1 MAGTMNSDGS
11 TFNPGLEVHRRRG
24 ALLALVLLCGMVGL
38 MLQRNLA
45 GMAGQGRVATPSP
58 MVVPAFPEPEPIE
71 ARYWHTFYPVKSG
84 VVADAPIAQ
93 RYQLAGTYLA
103 FTQGAPETSPAAST
117 RIAVLDDL
125 TANKQVLVY
134 EGRMVDDHK
143 VVLVE
148 ENRAVLEGP
157 GGRVELWR
165 RVSGGAV
172 PRAVAVDPNEGDDER
187 SDGSFFDAPALE
199 TNRFGKRIDKDRW
212 IFERKALMGYYE
224 EMMANPARLVTLYK
238 SFRPDRKDGEV
249 AGFQFKTEGEADFF
263 KAVGFQDGDVVRT
276 VNSMQMTSQRRAE
289 FFMGEFVRE
298 NLNAIVIEVEREGEL
313 RNLIYLIR

>member
-1 MAGTMNSDGS
+1 MNNDGTS
-11 TFNPGLEVHRRRG
+11 FNPGLEIHRRRG
-24 ALLALVLLCGMVGL
+24 ALAALVLLCGMVGL
-38 MLQRNLA
+38 MLHRNLA
-45 GMAGQGRVATPSP
+45 GIAQTGRGAAPAP
-58 MVVPAFPEPEPIE
+58 VVIPAFPEPEPIE
-71 ARYWHTFYPVKSG
+71 ARYWHAMLPASG
-84 VVADAPIAQ
+84 TVVAEAPIAQ

-103 FTQGAPETSPAAST
+103 FTQGAAELAPAAST

-125 TANKQVLVY
+125 TEKKQVLVY

-172 PRAVAVDPNEGDDER
+172 PRATVVDPNEGDDER

-249 AGFQFKTEGEADFF
+249 AGFQFKTEGEGDFF

-298 NLNAIVIEVEREGEL
+298 NLNAIVIEVEREGEM

>member
-1 MAGTMNSDGS
+1 MNTDGTS
-11 TFNPGLEVHRRRG
+11 FNLGLEIHRRRA
-24 ALLALVLLCGMVGL
+24 ALAALVLLCGMVAL
-38 MLQRNLA
+38 MLHRHLA
-45 GMAGQGRVATPSP
+45 GLTHSGTTAATAPAL
-58 MVVPAFPEPEPIE
+58 VPAFPEPEPIE
-71 ARYWHTFYPVKSG
+71 GRYWHAFHPARDS

-103 FTQGAPETSPAAST
+103 FAQGLSESSPTAST

-125 TANKQVLVY
+125 TAKKQVLVY
-134 EGRMVDDHK
+134 EGRMVDDHR

-165 RVSGGAV
+165 RISSGAV
-172 PRAVAVDPNEGDDER
+172 PRAAAVDPNEGDDER

-224 EMMANPARLVTLYK
+224 EMMANPTRLVTLYK

>member
-1 MAGTMNSDGS
+1 MNSDGPS
-11 TFNPGLEVHRRRG
+11 INLGLEIHRRRG
-24 ALLALVLLCGMVGL
+24 TLAALVLLGGMVCL
-38 MLQRNLA
+38 MLYRNLA
-45 GMAGQGRVATPSP
+45 GAVHPGQALKKSP
-58 MVVPAFPEPEPIE
+58 VMVPAFLEPEPIE
-71 ARYWHTFYPVKSG
+71 ARYWHALLPSAVGGS
-84 VVADAPIAQ
+84 AAAPIAQ

-103 FTQGAPETSPAAST
+103 FPQGGADVSPAAST

-125 TANKQVLVY
+125 TEKKQVLVY

-165 RVSGGAV
+165 RVSGGAI
-172 PRAVAVDPNEGDDER
+172 PRVAAVDPNEGDDER

-224 EMMANPARLVTLYK
+224 EMMASPERLVTLYK

-249 AGFQFKTEGEADFF
+249 AGFQFKTEGEGDFF

-298 NLNAIVIEVEREGEL
+298 NLNAIVIEVEREGET
-313 RNLIYLIR
+313 RSLIYLIR

>member
-1 MAGTMNSDGS
+1 MMNSEAS
-11 TFNPGLEVHRRRG
+11 SYRLGLEVHRRRS
-24 ALLALVLLCGMVGL
+24 ALAALVLLGGMVCL
-38 MLQRNLA
+38 MLYRNLA
-45 GMAGQGRVATPSP
+45 GAANDRRSLVAAP
-58 MVVPAFPEPEPIE
+58 VAIPAFPEPEPIE
-71 ARYWHTFYPVKSG
+71 ARYWHALLPSTAG
-84 VVADAPIAQ
+84 AATQAPIAQ

-103 FTQGAPETSPAAST
+103 FPQGGAETSPAAST

-125 TANKQVLVY
+125 TEKKQVLVY

-172 PRAVAVDPNEGDDER
+172 PRAVSVDPNEGDDER

-224 EMMANPARLVTLYK
+224 EMMASPERLVTLYK

-249 AGFQFKTEGEADFF
+249 AGFQFKTEGESDFF
-263 KAVGFQDGDVVRT
+263 KAVGFQEGDVVRT

-298 NLNAIVIEVEREGEL
+298 NLNAIVIEVEREGET
-313 RNLIYLIR
+313 RSLIYLIR